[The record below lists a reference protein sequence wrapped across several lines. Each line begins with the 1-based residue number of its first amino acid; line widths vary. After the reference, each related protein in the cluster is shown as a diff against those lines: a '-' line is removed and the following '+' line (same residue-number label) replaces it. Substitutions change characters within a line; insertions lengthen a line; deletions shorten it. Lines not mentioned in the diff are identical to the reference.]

1 MANRFIIYIDRN
13 NRIINHL
20 GYVIEYIQSYL
31 WRHIEKLPIL
41 TNTQIRQSIDSLVY
55 MLFNI
60 VIFDSLNSC
69 INFKR
74 QRNCRI
80 VKFLGTYIDRA
91 CAFANLNPILTK
103 TWISQD
109 IHISGFIC
117 LYHISISFNPN

>member
-41 TNTQIRQSIDSLVY
+41 TNTQIRQPINSLVY

-60 VIFDSLNSC
+60 VIFDRLNGC
-69 INFKR
+69 INLKR
-74 QRNCRI
+74 QRNSRV
-80 VKFLGTYIDRA
+80 VKFLGTYIYRPRTFTD
-91 CAFANLNPILTK
+91 FDPILTK